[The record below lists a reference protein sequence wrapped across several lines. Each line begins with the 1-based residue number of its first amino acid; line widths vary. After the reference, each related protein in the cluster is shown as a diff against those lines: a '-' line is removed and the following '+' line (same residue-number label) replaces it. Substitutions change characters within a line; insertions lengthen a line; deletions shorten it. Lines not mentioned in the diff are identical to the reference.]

1 MNMLKALFAG
11 TGSLSKFMFRRDRI
25 RLVLWI
31 FGISLFVIVCAP
43 YYADMYPTAAERLVI
58 AQTMENP
65 AMIALVGPVYGADD
79 YTSGAMFSNYM
90 LLFTGIVTAVMNI
103 FLITRHTRHDEE
115 LGRMEVVRSMPVG
128 RLGNTAAAMLV
139 ALTANVLTTLLIG
152 FGITACQIEG
162 MDLAGSMT
170 FAISLGCVGLFF
182 AAATSVFCQ
191 LTSNNRTA
199 TGLSFMFLMLTY
211 LLRAVGDNGSGVLSC
226 FSPFGYMHMTES
238 YVRNL
243 LWPLFVLIAV
253 AVIISVFAF
262 YLGKIRDLGQGL
274 IPARRGKGTASAL
287 LSNTFG
293 LSFRL
298 LRGSVLTW
306 CAVIFVLSAL
316 FGALFGELESF
327 VENSD
332 LLKAMFS
339 HVDYSI
345 TDEFITMLTAIMAL
359 VSTIPVLSMLLKIR
373 AEESAGHSEH
383 ILSRSVART
392 SQLAGYSVFAFV
404 SGAVFM
410 LIASLG
416 MGIVGTSTLETAPGL
431 GVFIKAGLSY
441 LPAVWIMLGIA
452 ILLTGLLPKLTVIV
466 YAYLGYSFFSVWFGS
481 MMELPEWTG
490 KLTPYGHIPQIPLEE
505 MNLPILLALTGIAV
519 VVTIAGFY
527 GYRRRDVVFH

>member
-1 MNMLKALFAG
+1 MLKALFAG
-11 TGSLSKFMFRRDRI
+11 TGNLARFMLKRDRI
-25 RLVLWI
+25 RLAVWVL
-31 FGISLFVIVCAP
+31 GISLFTIVCAP
-43 YYADMYPTAAERLVI
+43 YYSDMYPTASERLTI

-65 AMIALVGPVYGADD
+65 AMIAIVGPVYGIDN

-90 LLFTGIVTAVMNI
+90 LLFTGIIIAVMNI

-139 ALTANVLTTLLIG
+139 AVTANALITLFIG
-152 FGITACQIEG
+152 FGISMFRIEG
-162 MDLAGSMT
+162 MDLAGSAT
-170 FAISLGCVGLFF
+170 FAAAVGGIGLFF
-182 AAATSVFCQ
+182 AAATAAFCQ

-199 TGLSFMFLMLTY
+199 TGLSFLWLMLTY
-211 LLRAVGDNGSGVLSC
+211 LLRAVGDNGSGALSY

-243 LWPLFVLIAV
+243 SWPLFLLMGAT
-253 AVIISVFAF
+253 VIITVLAF
-262 YLGKIRDLGQGL
+262 YFGKIRDLGQGL
-274 IPARRGKGTASAL
+274 IPARRGKGAASAL

-298 LRGSVLTW
+298 LRGSFLIW
-306 CAVIFVLSAL
+306 CTVIFVLSAL
-316 FGALFGELESF
+316 FGALFGDLESF
-327 VENSD
+327 VANSE
-332 LLKAMFS
+332 LLKAMFMGS
-339 HVDYSI
+339 AYSI

-373 AEESAGHSEH
+373 AEERAGHSEH
-383 ILSRSVART
+383 VLSRSVART
-392 SQLAGYSVFAFV
+392 SQLIGYFGFAFV

-416 MGIVGTSTLETAPGL
+416 MGIMGASALESAPALGT
-431 GVFIKAGLSY
+431 FIKAGLSY
-441 LPAVWIMLGIA
+441 LPAVWVMLGITV
-452 ILLTGLLPKLTVIV
+452 LLTGLLPKLTVIA

-505 MNLPILLALTGIAV
+505 MNVPILLVLTGIAV
-519 VVTIAGFY
+519 AVTIPGFY
-527 GYRRRDVVFH
+527 GYGRRDVAFN